1 MKKGFIKAGV
11 LLLLFVAAFGSTSL
25 LINREKTV
33 GTRQMEE
40 PQLPVMYME
49 VEEILINPMYG
60 YAREMEEQYIRESIT
75 PLPTG
80 RELTMVIDTMESKV
94 DTIEYRVSTADGTTV
109 VESGKV
115 GKLTTEGDYLKSDFQ
130 LDTPILMNQEY
141 TLRFDVTLK
150 NGEIYYYYT
159 LSLIHI

>member
-49 VEEILINPMYG
+49 VEDLLVNPMYG
-60 YAREMEEQYIRESIT
+60 YAREMEEQ
-75 PLPTG
+75 
-80 RELTMVIDTMESKV
+80 
-94 DTIEYRVSTADGTTV
+94 
-109 VESGKV
+109 
-115 GKLTTEGDYLKSDFQ
+115 
-130 LDTPILMNQEY
+130 
-141 TLRFDVTLK
+141 
-150 NGEIYYYYT
+150 
-159 LSLIHI
+159 